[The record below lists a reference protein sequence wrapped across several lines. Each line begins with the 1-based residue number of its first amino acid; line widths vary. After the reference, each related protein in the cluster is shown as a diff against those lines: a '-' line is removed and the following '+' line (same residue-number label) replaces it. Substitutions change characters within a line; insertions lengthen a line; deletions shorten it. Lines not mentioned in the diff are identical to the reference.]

1 MSGILQKRTW
11 RRVVGLA
18 FMVGG
23 LTVGGLSG
31 RASAQAKLGA
41 TAVLSAVSRDAAGVV
56 RLRQPEAAAANI
68 GELVDAV
75 REGRGGQVRAQSGLV
90 GLAVANPTQAGVD
103 KTGDWYAA
111 VYLPEGVGDPGVEPE
126 IVYIIP
132 ASDLGAMR
140 QAIEA
145 QELAFFEHG
154 AYGVYTSK
162 NSGAFEQTKKLL
174 AAGGAISLAGQL
186 NDAER
191 KLLDEGDVALYINV
205 PRVKRAFSDDWDRLL
220 QQARQASANLPT
232 ESPLGNTAQAGEI
245 LARVLQAT
253 ETAANDARGCTI
265 AARLS
270 KAGVLFEDLLR
281 FSEGGAVT
289 RFLAKHTPAE
299 MSALGQLPVA
309 SAGYLGLSVD
319 FPGLMTM
326 ALDLAA
332 SGLGNKGGG
341 VNVRQELA
349 GVKFGSQVS
358 SLALGDLANGL
369 VKTVTVTELSD
380 PLKMRDVTR
389 KQLGALDTIDVGN
402 GLKQKYKLKSG
413 AETPGGVATDVMQ
426 VELQIDPNDPQG
438 AMVAQAMGAIYGP
451 EGMVTRSAYLKE
463 RMVQTAGGG
472 SGAMERTLRQLEAG
486 PRLEGPDAETRAR
499 LAARANVVG
508 LLDLPGT
515 LAKALSLFGQSD
527 MGKMF
532 VPLLDDEAIEQLEMD
547 PSYTG
552 LSLVAEQDSVRAH
565 TQIPAAQIRGG
576 LVLYELLPK
585 VFPQALGR

>member
-1 MSGILQKRTW
+1 M
-11 RRVVGLA
+11 
-18 FMVGG
+18 
-23 LTVGGLSG
+23 
-31 RASAQAKLGA
+31 SAQAKLGA
-41 TAVLSAVSRDAAGVV
+41 TAVLSAVTREAAGVV

-68 GELVDAV
+68 GDLVDAV
-75 REGRGGQVRAQSGLV
+75 REGLGGQVRAQSGLV

-126 IVYIIP
+126 VVYIIP

-145 QELAFFEHG
+145 QDLAFFEHG

-162 NSGAFEQTKKLL
+162 DSGAFEQTKKLL
-174 AAGGAISLAGQL
+174 SAGGANSLSGQL
-186 NDAER
+186 SDAER
-191 KLLDEGDVALYINV
+191 TLLDEGDVSLYINV
-205 PRVKRAFSDDWDRLL
+205 PRVKRAFADDWDRLL

-232 ESPLGNTAQAGEI
+232 ESPLGNTAQFGEVLAKI
-245 LARVLQAT
+245 LQGT

-270 KAGVLFEDLLR
+270 KAGVLLEDLLR
-281 FSEGGAVT
+281 FNEGGVT
-289 RFLAKHTPAE
+289 RFLAKHTPSE
-299 MSALGQLPVA
+299 MPALGQLPAA
-309 SAGYLGLSVD
+309 SAGYLGLSLD
-319 FPGLMTM
+319 LPGLMTM

-332 SGLGNKGGG
+332 NGLGNKGGG

-358 SLALGDLANGL
+358 SLALGDLVNGL
-369 VKTVTVTELSD
+369 VKTVTVTEISD
-380 PLKMRDVTR
+380 PMKMRDVTR
-389 KQLGALDTIDVGN
+389 RQLGSLNTVDLGN
-402 GLKQKYKLKSG
+402 GLKQKYSLKPG
-413 AETPGGVATDVMQ
+413 AETLGGVATDVMQ
-426 VELQIDPNDPQG
+426 VEMQIDPNDPQG
-438 AMVAQAMGAIYGP
+438 AMVAQAMGTLYGP

-472 SGAMERTLRQLEAG
+472 GGAMEQTLKQLATG
-486 PRLEGPDAETRAR
+486 PRREGTDVETRSR
-499 LAARANVVG
+499 LAPRANVVG

-515 LAKALSLFGQSD
+515 VAKALSLFGQSD

-532 VPLLDDEAIEQLEMD
+532 VPLLDDAAIEQLEMA

-552 LSLVAEQDSVRAH
+552 LSLVAEKDSVRAH
-565 TQIPAAQIRGG
+565 TQIPADQIRGG